1 MKKPAI
7 AIIQARMSS
16 TRLPGKVLKPLAGK
30 PIIWHVYNRA
40 EHCKFVDKV
49 VVATSTDSSDDPLV
63 EFCINNNINYYRG
76 SLNNVLSRF
85 IEIIEKDYYSFVG
98 CITGDC
104 PLIHPQ
110 FMDNQIKALQ
120 MFDGDIAWCLNIGCA
135 FEGQGVR
142 STRLLKYV
150 VENSNSADDKEHVG
164 SPFTANHPELFRI
177 VELCPPKELIIEGF
191 RLTVD
196 EEKDYE
202 LFSKLY
208 DSLWSQKSWIELKD
222 AIEWLKE
229 HPEIAKINKQVQ
241 HKRLNIEIQEKIKKW
256 VKVKKVGKAIYE
268 DNP

>member
-1 MKKPAI
+1 MRKPAI

-16 TRLPGKVLKPLAGK
+16 TRLQGKVLKPLAGK

-63 EFCINNNINYYRG
+63 EFCINNNMNYYRG

-164 SPFTANHPELFRI
+164 SSFTANHPELFRI

-196 EEKDYE
+196 EKEDYE

-208 DSLWSQKSWIELKD
+208 DSLWPQKSWIELKD

-229 HPEIAKINKQVQ
+229 HPGIAKINKQVQ

-256 VKVKKVGKAIYE
+256 VEVKKVGKAIYE